1 MKIPSYFLAGDID
14 SLLNTC
20 DELLSFA
27 EKRLRRLEEPAG
39 NVGLDA
45 LEKQE
50 EEAMQMALVLIE
62 IRERLTDSELQEA
75 VAQLYPST
83 PSFGGTF
90 YDWEDE
96 QVSEYEKAEERKKQE
111 VLHRYVHTDKA
122 EMRTAKKI
130 EEEVDKL
137 LATNKILSERLCAKL
152 REIQD
157 KINLRL
163 EQNDKMVD
171 AEAKEKRIAA
181 KEVLERQEAELLQ
194 TKKNAA
200 W

>member
-50 EEAMQMALVLIE
+50 EAMQMALVLIE

-75 VAQLYPST
+75 VA
-83 PSFGGTF
+83 
-90 YDWEDE
+90 
-96 QVSEYEKAEERKKQE
+96 
-111 VLHRYVHTDKA
+111 
-122 EMRTAKKI
+122 
-130 EEEVDKL
+130 
-137 LATNKILSERLCAKL
+137 
-152 REIQD
+152 
-157 KINLRL
+157 
-163 EQNDKMVD
+163 
-171 AEAKEKRIAA
+171 
-181 KEVLERQEAELLQ
+181 
-194 TKKNAA
+194 
-200 W
+200 